1 MITKRI
7 ILLKN
12 LFVYN
17 HVTEETYA
25 HLQNISKFYKNIK
38 IKLGNLF

>member
-7 ILLKN
+7 ILAKN

-17 HVTEETYA
+17 HVTEETHVY
-25 HLQNISKFYKNIK
+25 LQNIL
-38 IKLGNLF
+38 KLN